1 MHDVERPEHGHDPNL
16 SPPAP
21 GELELV
27 RSFLSLHEHAGDRI
41 HSLPPSH
48 DTAEWWFRSH
58 ELIGDDEPAPADDL
72 AWATSVQEDL
82 RGKVLR
88 DGGPPADPG
97 AVVRLNEAAREA
109 GIEIRFANGG
119 ASGFETRATGIR
131 GAVGRLLGLAF
142 LAELDGSWTNLK
154 TCGSDECR
162 SVFYDRSKNRSG
174 KWCSM
179 QTCGNRAKVRAFRD
193 RNAKS
198 P

>member
-1 MHDVERPEHGHDPNL
+1 VERPEHGHDPTL
-16 SPPAP
+16 TPPAP

-48 DTAEWWFRSH
+48 PTLAWWFRSH
-58 ELIGDDEPAPADDL
+58 ELIAEDDPTPEDDL
-72 AWATSVQEDL
+72 AWAASLQEDL
-82 RGKVLR
+82 RGSVLR
-88 DGGPPADPG
+88 ERGLPNDPG
-97 AVVRLNEAAREA
+97 AATRLNEAAREA
-109 GIEIRFANGG
+109 GIEIRFANAG

-131 GAVGRLLGLAF
+131 GAIGRLLGIAF
-142 LAELDGSWTNLK
+142 LAELDGSWKNLK
-154 TCGSDECR
+154 SCGSHECR

-179 QTCGNRAKVRAFRD
+179 QTCGNRAKVRAFRE
-193 RNAKS
+193 RNASS